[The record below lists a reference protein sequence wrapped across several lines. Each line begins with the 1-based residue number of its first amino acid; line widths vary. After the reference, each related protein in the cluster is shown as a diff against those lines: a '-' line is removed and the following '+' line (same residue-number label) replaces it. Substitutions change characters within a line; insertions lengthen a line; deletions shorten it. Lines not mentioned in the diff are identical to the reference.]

1 MKTNRINQK
10 SFITAV
16 PNFFEIQ
23 LNSFC
28 WFLEYGL
35 GEELN
40 KFSSVL
46 DLNKNL
52 EIRVFGNERLL
63 HHPKYN
69 MFQCKKY
76 DITYSIRVYVSIEL
90 VNNINITNS
99 LTYFGEIPLMTAS
112 GTFIINGCEGII

>member
-1 MKTNRINQK
+1 MKINGINQK

-63 HHPKYN
+63 HQILNNPDDPRIPISFEILFLSDEH
-69 MFQCKKY
+69 
-76 DITYSIRVYVSIEL
+76 EL
-90 VNNINITNS
+90 LIYKINK
-99 LTYFGEIPLMTAS
+99 
-112 GTFIINGCEGII
+112 